1 MKRLKSLPYSQK
13 VAPYVFVAPFVII
26 FLIFFL
32 YPIIST
38 VIMSFQS
45 VVPGK
50 TRFIGLANYKK
61 MWNAT
66 FITALKNS
74 AIYTICT
81 CAILIP
87 VPMFLAVLLNS
98 KKMVAKGFFRSSLFL
113 PALVCVVVAG
123 ITFRLIFGERPGALM
138 NSFLA
143 HFGVAPIKWL
153 AGPKKWTTMF
163 ALVILCCWRWM
174 GVNVMYY
181 LSALQSISEDLY
193 ESADIDGANAWQKF
207 RHITV
212 PLVRPTT
219 IYVLTISIYGGL
231 AMFVESRM
239 LFANTELGN
248 QALTIVG
255 YLYRVGIRKMNYGL
269 GSAIG
274 IVLLLLTLAVNIIQ
288 LILTG
293 FFKKE

>member
-1 MKRLKSLPYSQK
+1 MGRIGFWDSWDDRQK
-13 VAPYVFVAPFVII
+13 ETEVKVFGL
-26 FLIFFL
+26 FLAVLAVYTFF
-32 YPIIST
+32 
-38 VIMSFQS
+38 
-45 VVPGK
+45 
-50 TRFIGLANYKK
+50 
-61 MWNAT
+61 
-66 FITALKNS
+66 
-74 AIYTICT
+74 T
-81 CAILIP
+81 CLILIP

-143 HFGVAPIKWL
+143 HFGV
-153 AGPKKWTTMF
+153 
-163 ALVILCCWRWM
+163 
-174 GVNVMYY
+174 YY
-181 LSALQSISEDLY
+181 LSALQSISDDLF

-212 PLVRPTT
+212 PLLKPTT

-231 AMFVESRM
+231 AMFVESKM
-239 LFANTELGN
+239 LFANTETGN
-248 QALTIVG
+248 KGLTIVG
-255 YLYRVGIRKMNYGL
+255 YLYRVGIRKANYGL

-274 IVLLLLTLAVNIIQ
+274 IVLLVLTLLVNVIQ

-293 FFKKE
+293 FFKKED